1 MEKPCQP
8 PPFNPSPVESDRL
21 VRAWRIFEHARAVFD
36 DDKGVAA
43 WFAAPNPALSG
54 KAPLSMMDTDASVHE
69 VDNILAR
76 LEFGVYG

>member
-54 KAPLSMMDTDASVHE
+54 KAPLSMMDTGASVHE